1 MTETRIIPTIPA
13 DIEAKRDQVIALC
26 QRFGVIRLDLFGS
39 STIGRFNPD
48 TSDYDFIVDL
58 GPYAPG
64 IAKRFFDLEDA
75 LARLLE
81 RRVDLNTEPSGRN
94 RFYSASVSESR
105 MPVFDAA
112 QT

>member
-1 MTETRIIPTIPA
+1 MTTTQIVPTIPA
-13 DIEAKRDQVIALC
+13 EIEAERAQIEALC

-39 STIGRFNPD
+39 STIGRFD
-48 TSDYDFIVDL
+48 AETSDYDFIVDL

-75 LARLLE
+75 LAHLLG

-94 RFYSASVSESR
+94 PYYLEAVTESR
-105 MPVFDAA
+105 IAFYES
-112 QT
+112 